1 MVPVIA
7 GLLQHAPVG
16 RSAICHPP
24 DIAAA
29 RRNIVTALL
38 QLGLFDAEAG
48 HSPSDCLLQEVELM
62 LQVRLHT
69 LRFCS
74 S

>member
-1 MVPVIA
+1 MIA